1 MRQGRWIAANALRAM
16 AVAVWAVA
24 AAVGWQAASAAAA
37 TAAGQSAP
45 GLVRVKL
52 QHLVLTA
59 SGERLAVL
67 EMWNVEN
74 QGPRPADLQVTLPE
88 GADDVVMREGSQDLP
103 VDFKPSA
110 NGFRLAG
117 WVQPGERVVTF
128 AYTLPG
134 GRDAGFRWARA
145 VPYPVRELVVVVEDG
160 RLEVRSDRLQA
171 LGSTE
176 LAGRRFKLFGASD
189 LQPGAEVAFDVLPAP
204 ASGQGAGGEAGS
216 AGAAG
221 HPDGEH
227 VISTSFH
234 GGNAN
239 VRLWQRTTGLSGH
252 GGLLGIFLAS
262 ALGVAVLCGGVRLAA
277 RRRARNGAPRTSAA
291 DPARQAALQEERQ
304 QLIRQIAELD
314 RRRAAGAIE
323 EAAYVESREQLKRR
337 LVEVMRQLRAV

>member
-1 MRQGRWIAANALRAM
+1 M
-16 AVAVWAVA
+16 AVWALA
-24 AAVGWQAASAAAA
+24 AAVGWQGVPPAAAA
-37 TAAGQSAP
+37 VQSAP
-45 GLVRVKL
+45 GVMRVKL
-52 QHLVLTA
+52 QHVVLTA
-59 SGERLAVL
+59 AGDRLAVL

-74 QGPRPADLQVTLPE
+74 QGPRPADLQVTVPE
-88 GADDVVMREGSQDLP
+88 GAGDVVVRERSI
-103 VDFKPSA
+103 
-110 NGFRLAG
+110 
-117 WVQPGERVVTF
+117 QPGERVVTF

-145 VPYPVRELVVVVEDG
+145 IPYPVRELVVVVEDG
-160 RLEVRSDRLQA
+160 RLEVRSERLQA
-171 LGSTE
+171 LGSAE
-176 LAGRRFKLFGASD
+176 LGGRHFKLFGASD

-204 ASGQGAGGEAGS
+204 ASGQGAGGEAGN

-227 VISTSFH
+227 VITTSFH

-277 RRRARNGAPRTSAA
+277 RRRARNGAARTSAA
-291 DPARQAALQEERQ
+291 DAARHAALQEERQ

-323 EAAYVESREQLKRR
+323 ETAYIESREQLKGR